1 MFLWVVSPSF
11 SSARPPPQG
20 RAGFMSRRG
29 WCLLTLARRAKIS
42 ILHSSSHSFN
52 LPSLSRGCVPGLPL
66 PQGNGNPVVGKGATE
81 RPLSQLLGVVR
92 AGFLEEVASNNL
104 VGE

>member
-1 MFLWVVSPSF
+1 M
-11 SSARPPPQG
+11 
-20 RAGFMSRRG
+20 
-29 WCLLTLARRAKIS
+29 
-42 ILHSSSHSFN
+42 
-52 LPSLSRGCVPGLPL
+52 PGLPL